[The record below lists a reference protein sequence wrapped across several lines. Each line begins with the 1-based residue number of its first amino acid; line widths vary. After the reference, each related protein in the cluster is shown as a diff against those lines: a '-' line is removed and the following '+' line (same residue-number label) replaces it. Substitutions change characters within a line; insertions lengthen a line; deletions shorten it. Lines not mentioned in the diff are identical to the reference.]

1 MFRTSAGCHQLSA
14 KFEFLEDIGVGFVLA
29 APCDVAIR
37 KKPLPT
43 RQPDLIF
50 VRRERI
56 FDPQSFLIA
65 ERLDFAPDLVV
76 GVLSPSGSI
85 AALLKKFSGCHRI
98 GASEI
103 GFVNLSVE
111 TIKAFERQKSS
122 RGLVGILERR

>member
-1 MFRTSAGCHQLSA
+1 M
-14 KFEFLEDIGVGFVLA
+14 EDIGVGFVLA

-50 VRRERI
+50 VLRERI

-65 ERLDFAPDLVV
+65 ERLDIAPDLVV

-85 AALLKKFSGCHRI
+85 AASLKKFSGCHRI

-111 TIKAFERQKSS
+111 TIEAFERQKSS